1 MVFLRGMN
9 IFSPSCRIKTGG
21 KVEIKTGLKYT
32 KEHEW
37 VKLDG
42 EVATVGIT
50 DYAQGE
56 LGDVVFVELPK
67 AGTTVTQMKPFG
79 TIEAVKAV
87 SELFSPVTGE
97 VAAVNSVLESDVT
110 VINKDPYGEGWLIKI
125 KVKNPKELDLLL
137 TAEKYKE
144 MVAA

>member
-1 MVFLRGMN
+1 M
-9 IFSPSCRIKTGG
+9 
-21 KVEIKTGLKYT
+21 EIKADLKYT

-37 VKLDG
+37 IKLDG

-67 AGTTVTQMKPFG
+67 VGAAVAQMKPFG

-87 SELFSPVTGE
+87 SELFSPITGE
-97 VAAVNSVLESDVT
+97 VAAVNATLEADAT

-125 KVKNPKELDLLL
+125 KVKNPKELDALL

-144 MVAA
+144 MVAV